1 MPPGLPAFSWDNPNG
16 HTPSSSAL
24 TTPASESSVLT
35 TSTNYTGTSLFFF
48 TRLASAT
55 LFRLLGWFHWAY
67 LSFYWFLPD
76 SVSSMF
82 ISTDYI
88 VFHQFH
94 QLLFFV
100 CSTGFTGLTSVF
112 SGFYRTVSSLFIS
125 TDYIV
130 PDHFH
135 QLLFF
140 VCSTGFTG
148 LTSVSTGFYWVPLI
162 LCPFPPIT
170 PALYFFYKTFRSLT
184 INLASF
190 RLLDLFYSVF
200 LSFHWVLLIPCPFPL
215 IAPVRLSTSSTNFP
229 LFDLLHFVCWT
240 SFTAFASVVTGF
252 C

>member
-1 MPPGLPAFSWDNPNG
+1 
-16 HTPSSSAL
+16 
-24 TTPASESSVLT
+24 
-35 TSTNYTGTSLFFF
+35 
-48 TRLASAT
+48 
-55 LFRLLGWFHWAY
+55 
-67 LSFYWFLPD
+67 
-76 SVSSMF
+76 MF

-88 VFHQFH
+88 VPDQFH

-140 VCSTGFTG
+140 VCSTGFTW

-215 IAPVRLSTSSTNFP
+215 IAPVQLSTSSTNFP

>member
-112 SGFYRTVSSLFIS
+112 TGFHRTLLVRCSFQPITSFLTIS
-125 TDYIV
+125 TNYSFSSARLV
-130 PDHFH
+130 SLGLPQF
-135 QLLFF
+135 LL
-140 VCSTGFTG
+140 GFTG
-148 LTSVSTGFYWVPLI
+148 
-162 LCPFPPIT
+162 
-170 PALYFFYKTFRSLT
+170 FR
-184 INLASF
+184 
-190 RLLDLFYSVF
+190 
-200 LSFHWVLLIPCPFPL
+200 
-215 IAPVRLSTSSTNFP
+215 
-229 LFDLLHFVCWT
+229 
-240 SFTAFASVVTGF
+240 
-252 C
+252 

>member
-67 LSFYWFLPD
+67 LSFYWLSPD
-76 SVSSMF
+76 S
-82 ISTDYI
+82 
-88 VFHQFH
+88 
-94 QLLFFV
+94 
-100 CSTGFTGLTSVF
+100 
-112 SGFYRTVSSLFIS
+112 VSSLFIS